1 MAAILRP
8 RGQRNAESARSVVEA
23 VSETVRKREPAVKA
37 REPGESIARRALIA
51 TSVAV
56 GVVVFALALWK
67 LRLIVALVFVA
78 ITWAAAMR
86 PGIDWLARHRVPR
99 AVGLI
104 IHYLVLF
111 GLVALFLSFV
121 VPRLVN
127 EVQAALGTTPSSHP
141 SSTGV
146 KQQILDAVQR
156 RLRHLPSVGK
166 LVHPALS
173 AGEEA
178 IKVLVGIFFTLA
190 TAAYWVFE
198 RDRFIDFVTGF
209 LARPKRKKVRD
220 TWELVDLKLGAF
232 VRGQLLL
239 IAIVGTVVSTA
250 FYFVAEPYW
259 LLLGIAVAL
268 LEIVPVVGPLAAL
281 VLAVGA
287 GLTVSWHTAALAGGA
302 LLLVRV
308 VQDYVINPRV
318 LGGAVGL
325 SPLLVLIAVSVVGVV
340 LGPFYVLISV
350 PLASLVVT
358 VMDVVLR
365 DVDPAEAD
373 VPTVLFSAK
382 ETET

>member
-1 MAAILRP
+1 
-8 RGQRNAESARSVVEA
+8 
-23 VSETVRKREPAVKA
+23 VSETVRKREPPVEA

-51 TSVAV
+51 TAVAV
-56 GVVVFALALWK
+56 GVVVLALALWK
-67 LRLIVALVFVA
+67 LRLIVTLVFVA

-86 PGIDWLARHRVPR
+86 PGVDWLRRHGIPKAIGV
-99 AVGLI
+99 LL
-104 IHYLVLF
+104 HYLVLL
-111 GLVALFLSFV
+111 GLVAVFLAFV
-121 VPRLVN
+121 VPQLVH
-127 EVQAALGTTPSSHP
+127 EIQAALNPSAQTLQHP
-141 SSTGV
+141 TGF
-146 KQQILDAVQR
+146 KDQILNGLQR
-156 RLRHLPSVGK
+156 RLGHVPSLGK

-178 IKVLVGIFFTLA
+178 LKVLVGIFFTLA

-198 RDRFIDFVTGF
+198 RDKFIDFVTSF

-239 IAIVGTVVSTA
+239 IGIVGTIVSTA
-250 FYFVAEPYW
+250 FFLVGEPYW

-281 VLAVGA
+281 ILAVGA

-308 VQDYVINPRV
+308 TQDYVINPRV

-325 SPLLVLIAVSVVGVV
+325 SPLLVLIAVSIVGVV
-340 LGPFYVLISV
+340 LGPFYVLIAV

-358 VMDVVLR
+358 VMDVAVR
-365 DVDPAEAD
+365 DVDPAEAE

>member
-1 MAAILRP
+1 MRLEQRTTESRP
-8 RGQRNAESARSVVEA
+8 SVVEG
-23 VSETVRKREPAVKA
+23 VPEPVRKREPTPEV
-37 REPGESIARRALIA
+37 REPGDSIARRAMIVTA
-51 TSVAV
+51 TAV
-56 GVVVFALALWK
+56 GVVVLALALWK

-86 PGIDWLARHRVPR
+86 PGVDWLERRRIPR
-99 AVGLI
+99 AAGVLL
-104 IHYLVLF
+104 HYFVLL
-111 GLVALFLSFV
+111 GLVALFLAFV
-121 VPRLVN
+121 VPQLVH
-127 EVQAALGTTPSSHP
+127 EVQAALGPTPTPKPQHE
-141 SSTGV
+141 GV
-146 KQQILDAVQR
+146 KQQVLDAIQR

-178 IKVLVGIFFTLA
+178 LKVVVGIFFTLA

-198 RDRFIDFVTGF
+198 RDGFIDFVTSF
-209 LARPKRKKVRD
+209 IARPKRKKVRD
-220 TWELVDLKLGAF
+220 TWLLIDLKLGAF

-239 IAIVGTVVSTA
+239 IGIVGTVVSTA
-250 FYFVAEPYW
+250 FFIIGEPYW
-259 LLLGIAVAL
+259 LLIGIAVAL

-281 VLAVGA
+281 ILAVGA
-287 GLTVSWHTAALAGGA
+287 GLTASWHTAAFAGGA
-302 LLLVRV
+302 LLVVRV
-308 VQDYVINPRV
+308 LQDYIVNPRV

-325 SPLLVLIAVSVVGVV
+325 SPLLVLVAVSVVGVV

-358 VMDVVLR
+358 LMDVVVR

-373 VPTVLFSAK
+373 VPTVIFPAK

>member
-1 MAAILRP
+1 M
-8 RGQRNAESARSVVEA
+8 
-23 VSETVRKREPAVKA
+23 
-37 REPGESIARRALIA
+37 IA
-51 TSVAV
+51 TAVAV
-56 GVVVFALALWK
+56 GVVVLALALWK
-67 LRLIVALVFVA
+67 LRLIVTLVFVA
-78 ITWAAAMR
+78 MTWAAALR
-86 PGIDWLARHRVPR
+86 PGVDWLRRHGVPR
-99 AVGLI
+99 AVGVLL
-104 IHYLVLF
+104 HYLLLL
-111 GLVALFLSFV
+111 GLVALLLAFV
-121 VPRLVN
+121 VPQLVH
-127 EVQAALGTTPSSHP
+127 EVQAALARPPSSHP
-141 SSTGV
+141 AATGF
-146 KQQILDAVQR
+146 KDQILNGLQH
-156 RLRHLPSVGK
+156 RLAHVPSVGK

-178 IKVLVGIFFTLA
+178 LKVLVGIFFTLA

-239 IAIVGTVVSTA
+239 IGIVGTVVSTL
-250 FYFVAEPYW
+250 FFIIGEPYW
-259 LLLGIAVAL
+259 LLLGICVAL

-281 VLAVGA
+281 VVAVGA

-308 VQDYVINPRV
+308 IQDYVINPRV

-325 SPLLVLIAVSVVGVV
+325 SPLIVLIAVAVVGVV
-340 LGPFYVLISV
+340 LGPFYVLIAV
-350 PLASLVVT
+350 PLASLLVT
-358 VMDVVLR
+358 VMDVAVR
-365 DVDPAEAD
+365 DVDPAEAE